1 MIRYRVISKEV
12 LEKDLTY
19 DDALTVTAVLKER
32 GLNNNVNLEIEEYQI
47 PIKRLGRD
55 PDLH

>member
-12 LEKDLTY
+12 LEIDLTY
-19 DDALTVTAVLKER
+19 DDALTVTAVLQER